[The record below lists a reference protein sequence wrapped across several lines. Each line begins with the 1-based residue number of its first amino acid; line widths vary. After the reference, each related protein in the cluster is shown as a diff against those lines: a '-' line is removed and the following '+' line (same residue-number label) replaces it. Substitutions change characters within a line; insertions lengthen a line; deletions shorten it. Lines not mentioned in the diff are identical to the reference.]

1 MSALN
6 LRLPDSLHGQVR
18 ELAQKDQVSINQFI
32 TIAVAEKVATL
43 MTLDYIEQRAQR
55 GSREKFEQVLAK
67 IDAAG
72 LEPFDEDRLPENTTV
87 RLPVTSAAD

>member
-55 GSREKFEQVLAK
+55 GNRTKFEQVLAK
-67 IDAAG
+67 IEAVG
-72 LEPFDEDRLPENTTV
+72 LEPLDEDQLPAGTEVN
-87 RLPVTSAAD
+87 LPATSATD

>member
-6 LRLPDSLHGQVR
+6 LRLPESLHGQVR

-43 MTLDYIEQRAQR
+43 MTLEYIEQRAQR
-55 GSREKFEQVLAK
+55 GNREKFEQVLDK
-67 IDAAG
+67 IAAAG
-72 LEPFDEDRLPENTTV
+72 LEPFDDDRLPQVTERKLPTTV
-87 RLPVTSAAD
+87 RDS

>member
-18 ELAQKDQVSINQFI
+18 ELAHKDQISINQFI
-32 TIAVAEKVATL
+32 TIAVAEKVASL

-55 GSREKFEQVLAK
+55 GSRSKFEQVLAK

-72 LEPFDEDRLPENTTV
+72 LEPFVEDELPDGIKLKLPEQ
-87 RLPVTSAAD
+87 SATD